1 MKFIIGIDGGG
12 TKTVGQIVNLS
23 NSQRFDATTGPSSL
37 SQDVEKASETLS
49 QLITDLIQQANAQN
63 DNVSVAIGVAGGGNS
78 SLVRRCQELIINE
91 TGISQLAIV
100 EDCETALL
108 GAKGASL
115 NDDVA
120 LVTLGTGSFVAT
132 SLDNKSS
139 YSGGWGFPVG
149 DEGSGAKLGFYLV
162 NHYLKMWDASQAAA
176 TDKPPQNQDPL
187 YSQLVTKL
195 GANKDEILHWLSS
208 ASQSDFSSLAP
219 LAFEFFTS
227 SKLAKAVLNKH
238 LQDVVELLS
247 SIKSPEIILTGGLAN
262 NTLEHLIAADLIPN
276 ITKRIRIIKSPSLLG
291 ALLMAESIDGI
302 VNDDR
307 VINDGLVINDDLVKN
322 NDSLAGNNTLADSV
336 QEDRSQ
342 EATTQSTQKNDANL
356 TPLDKLVSEQRN
368 PASTHLDIMNSQ
380 QIVSLM
386 NEQDMLVPQAIETVS
401 ASIAEAIDTITH
413 SLNNNGRLIYMGAG
427 TSGRLGVLDAV
438 ECPPTFSTN
447 PNSVIG
453 LLAGGEGA
461 MFKAVEGA
469 EDSVE
474 LGQQD
479 LVNLNLTA
487 ADVVVGI
494 AASGRTPYVIGGLN
508 YAKSLGC
515 QTISVTCNPVAT
527 INDIADIPIAVNLG
541 PEVLSGSTRLKAG
554 SAQKMILN
562 MLSTGTMVQLGK
574 CYENLMVDVKA
585 SNHKLV
591 KRACRII
598 EQACDVSFEYA
609 EHLLNDAQ
617 YNVKLAIL
625 MHKSGLSRGH
635 ATQHLANHNGF
646 LRRALES
653 K

>member
-1 MKFIIGIDGGG
+1 MNFIIGIDGGG

-91 TGISQLAIV
+91 TGISRIVIV

-108 GAKGASL
+108 GAKGTSV
-115 NDDVA
+115 NNDVA

-162 NHYLKMWDASQAAA
+162 NHFLKMWDASQAEA
-176 TDKPPQNQDPL
+176 TDKSAQNQDPL
-187 YSQLVTKL
+187 YSQLVIKL
-195 GANKDEILHWLSS
+195 GANKDEILHRLSS

-247 SIKSPEIILTGGLAN
+247 SIKSPEIILTGGLAS

-302 VNDDR
+302 VNDDG
-307 VINDGLVINDDLVKN
+307 V
-322 NDSLAGNNTLADSV
+322 AGNNTLANSV
-336 QEDRSQ
+336 QEYRSQ

-447 PNSVIG
+447 PNTVIG

-515 QTISVTCNPVAT
+515 HTISVTCNPVAT

-625 MHKSGLSRGH
+625 MHKSGLSREH

>member
-23 NSQRFDATTGPSSL
+23 NTQRFHATTGPSSL
-37 SQDVEKASETLS
+37 SQGVEKASATLS
-49 QLITDLIQQANAQN
+49 QLITGLIQQANAQN

-78 SLVRRCQELIINE
+78 SLVHKCQELVIKE
-91 TGISQLAIV
+91 TGISRIVMV

-108 GAKGASL
+108 GAKGAYI
-115 NDDVA
+115 NNGVA

-132 SLDNKSS
+132 SLNNESS
-139 YSGGWGFPVG
+139 YSGGWGFPIG

-162 NHYLKMWDASQAAA
+162 SHFLKVWDASQAETNEPA
-176 TDKPPQNQDPL
+176 QSHDPL

-195 GANKDEILHWLSS
+195 GANKDALLHWLSS

-219 LAFEFFTS
+219 LVFEFFTS
-227 SKLAKAVLNKH
+227 SKLAKLVLNKH

-247 SIKSPEIILTGGLAN
+247 SIKNPDIILTGGLAS
-262 NTLEHLIAADLIPN
+262 NTLEHLLEADLIPN
-276 ITKRIRIIKSPSLLG
+276 ITKRIRIMESPSLIG
-291 ALLMAESIDGI
+291 ALLMAESIDGV
-302 VNDDR
+302 VNDDG
-307 VINDGLVINDDLVKN
+307 V
-322 NDSLAGNNTLADSV
+322 AGNNTLASSA
-336 QEDRSQ
+336 QEYRSL
-342 EATTQSTQKNDANL
+342 EATSHSTQKNDGNL

-368 PASTHLDIMNSQ
+368 PASTYLDIMNSQ
-380 QIVSLM
+380 QIVTLM
-386 NEQDMLVPQAIETVS
+386 NEQDMLVPRAIEAVS
-401 ASIAEAIDTITH
+401 ASIANAIDTITH

-438 ECPPTFSTN
+438 ECPPTFST
-447 PNSVIG
+447 SSSTVIG

-469 EDSVE
+469 EDSGE

-598 EQACDVSFEYA
+598 EQACDVSLEYA
-609 EHLLNDAQ
+609 EDLLNDAQ

-625 MHKSGLSRGH
+625 MHKSGLNREH

-646 LRRALES
+646 LKRALES
-653 K
+653 H